1 MQLKAMPA
9 ITLFMAFQTLATAQ
23 VKSSETDILTIY
35 RGPHSYKEVSIG
47 GKTTEVYVDDRKVA
61 ADELPRYDSLIQAMR
76 SDVDND
82 HRDRDRED
90 EQMDRDQER
99 AQRDREQA
107 QLDREHAQRD
117 QERAQRDRERD
128 QEHASRN
135 RERAQAQ
142 QERAQARQER
152 EQADRDNAIAS
163 KAYGIGPRGSAIRP
177 GPNKIGSR
185 CGISSGF
192 W

>member
-9 ITLFMAFQTLATAQ
+9 IALFMAFQTLATAQ

-99 AQRDREQA
+99 AQRDRE
-107 QLDREHAQRD
+107 
-117 QERAQRDRERD
+117 RD

-142 QERAQARQER
+142 QERAQAQQERAQARQER
-152 EQADRDNAIAS
+152 QQDRAAMRDI
-163 KAYGIGPRGSAIRP
+163 IV
-177 GPNKIGSR
+177 
-185 CGISSGF
+185 